1 MIHST
6 APTRGAAQYQSSSSV
21 EGLMKPINLR
31 KPVVAGQFY
40 PSDAKDLNVMISSF
54 VDKTAQ
60 KSDCF
65 GCILPHAGYIYSG
78 RVAVCT
84 ISGVKIKDT
93 VVLLGPN
100 HTGQGATFSIMPQG
114 IWQTPLGDIE
124 INSKLAGLFLDKS
137 RYLEADSLAHL
148 DEHSLEVELP
158 ILQYFRNDF
167 KIVPIA
173 IKTDDLSKL
182 NAVGQELASVVI
194 ENDLRG
200 SVMFIASSDMTH
212 YEPQKKAEIKD
223 ALAIEA
229 ILGLDEQKLKVV
241 VEESDISMCGFAPIA
256 ILIKVAKLLGAKRGQ
271 LIKYQTSGDV
281 NSDRSSVVGY
291 AGITIN

>member
-1 MIHST
+1 MS
-6 APTRGAAQYQSSSSV
+6 
-21 EGLMKPINLR
+21 LMNLR

-40 PSDAKDLNVMISSF
+40 PADASDLKAMISSF
-54 VDKTAQ
+54 ADKSVQ

-78 RVAVCT
+78 KVAVCT
-84 ISGVKIKDT
+84 ISRVKIKDT

-100 HTGQGATFSIMPQG
+100 HTGQGATFSIMPKG
-114 IWQTPLGDIE
+114 IWQTPLGEVE
-124 INSKLAGLFLDKS
+124 INNQLAGLFLGKS
-137 RYLEADSLAHL
+137 RYLEADGLAHL

-173 IKTDDLSKL
+173 IKTGNLSEL
-182 NAVGQELASVVI
+182 NTVSQELASVVI
-194 ENDLRG
+194 ENDLRE
-200 SVMFIASSDMTH
+200 SVMFIASSDLTH
-212 YEPQKKAEIKD
+212 YEPQKEAEVKD
-223 ALAIEA
+223 ALAIRA
-229 ILGLDEQKLKVV
+229 ILELDEQKLKAA
-241 VEESDISMCGFAPIA
+241 VEELEISMCGFAPIV
-256 ILIKVAKLLGAKRGQ
+256 ILIKIAKLLGAKRTE

-281 NSDRSSVVGY
+281 SGDKSSVVGY

>member
-1 MIHST
+1 
-6 APTRGAAQYQSSSSV
+6 
-21 EGLMKPINLR
+21 MKTFGLR

-40 PSDAKDLNVMISSF
+40 PAGAKELNALIVSLAG
-54 VDKTAQ
+54 KAAQ
-60 KSDCF
+60 KKEVL

-78 RVAVCT
+78 KVAAQT

-100 HTGQGATFSIMPQG
+100 HTGQGATFSIMPRG
-114 IWQTPLGDIE
+114 IWQTPLGDLE
-124 INSKLAGLFLDKS
+124 INSQLAGLFLAKS
-137 RYLEADSLAHL
+137 GYLESDSLAHA

-173 IKTDDLSKL
+173 IKTDDLSQL
-182 NAVGQELASVVI
+182 SAVGQDLASVII
-194 ENDLRG
+194 ENNLKG
-200 SVMFIASSDMTH
+200 SVMFIASSDLTH
-212 YEPQKKAEIKD
+212 YEPQENAKIKD

-229 ILGLDEQKLKVV
+229 ILALDEQKLKNRVQ
-241 VEESDISMCGFAPIA
+241 ESEISMCGFAPVA
-256 ILIKVAKLLGAKRGQ
+256 VLIKIAKLLGAKKGE
-271 LIKYQTSGDV
+271 LIKYQTSGDCL
-281 NSDRSSVVGY
+281 DGDKSSVVGY

>member
-1 MIHST
+1 M
-6 APTRGAAQYQSSSSV
+6 G
-21 EGLMKPINLR
+21 PINFR
-31 KPVVAGQFY
+31 KPAVAGQFY
-40 PSDAKDLNVMISSF
+40 PASVKELRALISSF
-54 VDKTAQ
+54 VDKFAP

-78 RVAVCT
+78 KVAACT
-84 ISGVKIKDT
+84 VSGIKIKDT

-100 HTGQGATFSIMPQG
+100 HTGRGAVFSIMPQG
-114 IWQTPLGDIE
+114 VWQTPLGDVE

-137 RYLEADSLAHL
+137 RYLEANSLAHS

-158 ILQYFRNDF
+158 ILQYFRDDF

-182 NAVGQELASVVI
+182 NVVSQELASVVT
-194 ENDLRG
+194 ENDLKS
-200 SVMFIASSDMTH
+200 SVMFIASSDLTH
-212 YEPQKKAEIKD
+212 YQPQETAKLKD
-223 ALAIEA
+223 GLAIEA
-229 ILGLDEQKLKVV
+229 ILSLDEQKLRAVV
-241 VEESDISMCGFAPIA
+241 GESEISMCGFAPIA
-256 ILIKVAKLLGAKRGQ
+256 ILIKVAKLLGAKKGQ

-281 NSDRSSVVGY
+281 SGDKSSVVGY

>member
-1 MIHST
+1 M
-6 APTRGAAQYQSSSSV
+6 
-21 EGLMKPINLR
+21 LDLR

-40 PSDAKDLNVMISSF
+40 PSGAKDLHVLISSF
-54 VDKTAQ
+54 VDNSAQ
-60 KSDCF
+60 KDDVL

-78 RVAVCT
+78 KVAAST

-100 HTGQGATFSIMPQG
+100 HTGQGARFSIMPRG
-114 IWQTPLGDIE
+114 VWQTPLGSVE
-124 INSKLAGLFLDKS
+124 IDSKLANLFLEKS

-173 IKTDDLSKL
+173 VMSDDLVKL
-182 NAVGQELASVVI
+182 NALGEELASVII
-194 ENDLRG
+194 ENKLG
-200 SVMFIASSDMTH
+200 KSVMLIASSDLTH
-212 YEPQKKAEIKD
+212 YEPQEEAETKD

-229 ILGLDEQKLKVV
+229 ILGLDAQKLKAQVQAAG
-241 VEESDISMCGFAPIA
+241 ISMCGFAPIA
-256 ILIKVAKLLGAKRGQ
+256 ILIRAAKLLGAKKGK
-271 LIKYQTSGDV
+271 LINYQTSGDA
-281 NSDRSSVVGY
+281 SGDKSSVVGY
-291 AGITIN
+291 AGITIY

>member
-1 MIHST
+1 MS
-6 APTRGAAQYQSSSSV
+6 Q
-21 EGLMKPINLR
+21 INLR
-31 KPVVAGQFY
+31 KPAVAGQFY
-40 PSDAKDLNVMISSF
+40 PAEAKELKSLIASWVG
-54 VDKTAQ
+54 KTAQ
-60 KSDCF
+60 KIDCL

-78 RVAVCT
+78 KVAACT

-114 IWQTPLGDIE
+114 AWQTPLGNVE
-124 INSKLAGLFLDKS
+124 INSKLADLFLGKS

-158 ILQYFRNDF
+158 ILQYFRDDF

-173 IKTDDLSKL
+173 IRTDNLSEL
-182 NAVGQELASVVI
+182 DAVGQELASVVI

-200 SVMFIASSDMTH
+200 LVMFVASSDLTH

-223 ALAIEA
+223 ALAIRA
-229 ILGLDEQKLKVV
+229 ILDLDEQKLQAVV
-241 VEESDISMCGFAPIA
+241 QKSEISMCGFAPIS
-256 ILIKVAKLLGAKRGQ
+256 ILIKAAKLLGAKKGE

-281 NSDRSSVVGY
+281 SGDKSSVVGY

>member
-1 MIHST
+1 
-6 APTRGAAQYQSSSSV
+6 
-21 EGLMKPINLR
+21 MKPINLR

-40 PSDAKDLNVMISSF
+40 PSGAKDLNAMISSF

-60 KSDCF
+60 KIDCF

-78 RVAVCT
+78 KVAALT

-100 HTGQGATFSIMPQG
+100 HTGRGATFSIMPQG
-114 IWQTPLGDIE
+114 IWQTPLGNVE
-124 INSKLAGLFLDKS
+124 INSKLAGLFLGKS

-167 KIVPIA
+167 KMVPIS
-173 IKTDDLSKL
+173 ISTDDMSEL
-182 NAVGQELASVVI
+182 NTVSQELASVII
-194 ENDLRG
+194 ENDLMH
-200 SVMFIASSDMTH
+200 SVMFIASSDLTH
-212 YEPQKKAEIKD
+212 YQPQESAKIKD
-223 ALAIEA
+223 ALAIRA

-241 VEESDISMCGFAPIA
+241 VEESDISMCGFAPIT
-256 ILIKVAKLLGAKRGQ
+256 ILIKVAKLLGAKKGE

-281 NSDRSSVVGY
+281 SGDKSSVVGY